1 MGSTSSHTEP
11 TNPLAASSS
20 TYVADGEGWLRW
32 LGESSTWSFSHKT
45 LMLVRDHLHDANLP
59 LPNIPLNEE
68 SRAYSLTWGSS
79 GFEDPASFSN
89 LPSRDHAVY
98 LLNGVRF
105 HLGSLYHLYDER
117 QFMDLFHAFYDSPV
131 ESGTK
136 NKIWYIQFLTLLA
149 LAKAISIQ
157 PASGTAALP
166 GSEFF
171 LRAIKMLP
179 DPSYLI
185 SDALTAVEALCSIA
199 LYLQCA
205 DQRNAAYIYIGQA
218 QRIAATF
225 GLHRERPL
233 QTWGTEVTERCHRA
247 WWTVY
252 ILDRAFSSSMGVPIS
267 IQDIDITTP
276 MPPRDGPR
284 DSIAMF
290 IHVKLSTLISDVV
303 GKVYGAEGR
312 LRSTFLP
319 CVHRVL
325 ERIGS
330 IASDLH
336 GCFPLSYDSPDGSI
350 SRLAAHLHLFYHQI
364 ILLTV
369 YPLLL
374 YLFQAKLQGQRN
386 NTEQTRTFSD
396 TTCALLRTCGESCK
410 NMIGVLKV
418 LHQQSLLGGALPF
431 DLERTFASGFVLVML
446 SFIFPDD
453 RSYRDLY
460 GQACQLLDEF
470 ISRGCRPARFRK
482 GEVEQLSDMIQ
493 LWNSH
498 SLGNDQNSN
507 DAFGIEEVGSHF
519 QLQHQHA
526 CSNTPLLEVADGGFY
541 DLSPGQ
547 IFSLAQMIDVQEGHL
562 QGEVDAMDNWMWHDA
577 VERGDRS

>member
-1 MGSTSSHTEP
+1 MTPNRGGRRVTNAYLRQLQEAASSGSVHSAAAPSQIEDTDEAQNASDVPNHVHLDLESELADQSLSAETPESTSSHTEP

-45 LMLVRDHLHDANLP
+45 LMLVRDHLHDQNLP

-68 SRAYSLTWGSS
+68 SRAYSLSWGSS

-89 LPSRDHAVY
+89 LPSRDHAIY
-98 LLNGVRF
+98 LLNSVKF
-105 HLGSLYHLYDER
+105 HVGSLYHLYEER

-131 ESGTK
+131 EAGTK
-136 NKIWYIQFLTLLA
+136 NKIWYIQFLALLA

-157 PASGTAALP
+157 PASGATALP

-225 GLHRERPL
+225 GLHRERPVHK
-233 QTWGTEVTERCHRA
+233 WGPEVAERCHRA

-267 IQDIDITTP
+267 IQDVDITTP

-284 DSIAMF
+284 DSMAMF

-303 GKVYGAEGR
+303 G
-312 LRSTFLP
+312 
-319 CVHRVL
+319 
-325 ERIGS
+325 
-330 IASDLH
+330 
-336 GCFPLSYDSPDGSI
+336 
-350 SRLAAHLHLFYHQI
+350 
-364 ILLTV
+364 
-369 YPLLL
+369 
-374 YLFQAKLQGQRN
+374 N
-386 NTEQTRTFSD
+386 
-396 TTCALLRTCGESCK
+396 
-410 NMIGVLKV
+410 
-418 LHQQSLLGGALPF
+418 
-431 DLERTFASGFVLVML
+431 
-446 SFIFPDD
+446 
-453 RSYRDLY
+453 
-460 GQACQLLDEF
+460 
-470 ISRGCRPARFRK
+470 
-482 GEVEQLSDMIQ
+482 
-493 LWNSH
+493 
-498 SLGNDQNSN
+498 
-507 DAFGIEEVGSHF
+507 
-519 QLQHQHA
+519 
-526 CSNTPLLEVADGGFY
+526 
-541 DLSPGQ
+541 
-547 IFSLAQMIDVQEGHL
+547 
-562 QGEVDAMDNWMWHDA
+562 
-577 VERGDRS
+577 